1 MKELIEI
8 QKALKVPKGQ
18 WNDFSNFHYRSCE
31 DVLKAVKPLLHA
43 RDCYLIMR
51 DEMFAIEGRVYIKA
65 VISFVGPSETIEV
78 SAYAREAESRKGM
91 NADQLTG
98 ATSSYA
104 RKYALNGLFCI
115 DDSKD
120 SDATNKH
127 GKGTQKA
134 EELPA
139 ANMEYLASKE
149 GITFL
154 KSKGKTAL
162 LALKWLALSRTV
174 TLDNE
179 AKIQELWEE

>member
-18 WNDFSNFHYRSCE
+18 WNEFSSFHYRSCE

-51 DEMFAIEGRVYIKA
+51 DEMFSIEGRVYIKA
-65 VISFVGPSETIEV
+65 VITLVGPSETVEV
-78 SAYAREAESRKGM
+78 SAYAREAEKRKGM
-91 NADQLTG
+91 NEDQLTG

-104 RKYALNGLFCI
+104 RKYALNGLFLI

-120 SDATNKH
+120 SDH
-127 GKGTQKA
+127 GDGKEDKIK
-134 EELPA
+134 ELPA
-139 ANMEYLASKE
+139 ANMEYLTTKE

-154 KSKGKTAL
+154 KTKGKTAF
-162 LALKWLALSRTV
+162 LALRWLALSRTV
-174 TLDNE
+174 TIENE